1 MDEFEKE
8 IRDSLRRAA
17 DAPSLAPLDPEA
29 ITAGHRA
36 RRDGQAFAGG
46 IRWLAAAAAVVVLAG
61 VGWLWLRPTGGP
73 VPAVPA
79 APAGPATPP
88 ATSAPA
94 IPAVDIV
101 VIDIYSGGENPEL
114 PLDEAVARELYL
126 MVADQEAAGQLAP
139 VAEPTFGL
147 GFRGFVLTPAD
158 PSLPGLR
165 ILPDEVFVSAPDGY
179 RRLADRES
187 NFYNRVWDAL
197 RPELTDDLIVALPDT
212 SPAIPT
218 VTATIPPQ
226 RGDAAVWQLADP
238 GEVDATSTR
247 LTLSVTRLG
256 CADGRTGTLLA
267 PVASLGTDD
276 IVIRVDAELLAEGMY
291 TCPDNDAV
299 SVKLTL
305 PEPVGHRALVD
316 AACLVG
322 EAVRTSHCRDGAV
335 RRAP

>member
-79 APAGPATPP
+79 APAGTATPP
-88 ATSAPA
+88 ATSTPA
-94 IPAVDIV
+94 ADTV
-101 VIDIYSGGENPEL
+101 VVDIYSGGENPEL

-126 MVADQEAAGQLAP
+126 MVEDQEAAGQLAP

-158 PSLPGLR
+158 PSLPELR
-165 ILPDEVFVSAPDGY
+165 ILPDEVFVSGPDGY
-179 RRLADRES
+179 RRLADPES

-197 RPELTDDLIVALPDT
+197 RPDLTDDLVGALPDT

-218 VTATIPPQ
+218 VTATVPPQ

-238 GEVDATSTR
+238 DEVDATSTR

-267 PVASLGTDD
+267 PVASVGTDD
-276 IVIRVDAELLAEGMY
+276 IVIRVDAEPLAEGMY
-291 TCPDNDAV
+291 TCPDNDTV
-299 SVKLTL
+299 TVTLTL
-305 PEPVGHRALVD
+305 PEPVGQRALVD

-322 EAVRTSHCRDGAV
+322 EAVRTSECRDGAV